1 MCYLAEEEEEEEEE
15 EGREHKKFRPDNSVS
30 IFLSLLLSPL
40 EFILFYLLFENRRIR
55 MKVFEEISLIPN
67 SIQFGS
73 NRRHRLINGGAAAR
87 HTLLWLINE
96 LD

>member
-40 EFILFYLLFENRRIR
+40 EFILFYFFENRRIR

>member
-1 MCYLAEEEEEEEEE
+1 
-15 EGREHKKFRPDNSVS
+15 
-30 IFLSLLLSPL
+30 
-40 EFILFYLLFENRRIR
+40 